1 MQFVAKLMFLRIS
14 PFKLRPYIDIVRGKN
29 VEQSV
34 RLLATMAV
42 KRAVP
47 IKKMIESA
55 AANAKDRE
63 NYEQSELMIKK
74 IFVDQGP
81 IYKYFKPGA
90 MGRSNVL
97 RKRFSHATVILE
109 PISKKVE

>member
-1 MQFVAKLMFLRIS
+1 MQFIAKVRFLRIS
-14 PFKLRPYIDIVRGKN
+14 PYKLRPLVDVVRGKN

-34 RLLATMAV
+34 RWLATSAI
-42 KRAVP
+42 KRSVP
-47 IKKMIESA
+47 LKKMIESA
-55 AANAKDRE
+55 AANAKNRE
-63 NYEQSELMIKK
+63 NYDLSELMIKK

-90 MGRSNVL
+90 MGRSNVQ

-109 PISKKVE
+109 PIAKKVK